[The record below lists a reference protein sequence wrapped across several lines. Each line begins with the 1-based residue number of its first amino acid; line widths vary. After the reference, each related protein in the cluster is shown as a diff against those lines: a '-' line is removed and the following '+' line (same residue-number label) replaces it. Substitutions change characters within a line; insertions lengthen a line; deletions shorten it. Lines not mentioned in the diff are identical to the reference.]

1 MIVIYYIMQNS
12 VEWQNW
18 MIVNLLVGTVQKQ
31 RGFETM
37 RRTEI
42 EIGEEKPTQLNIKN
56 NISKTHRKG
65 K

>member
-1 MIVIYYIMQNS
+1 MVFSSQTSY
-12 VEWQNW
+12 V
-18 MIVNLLVGTVQKQ
+18 VVQKQ

-42 EIGEEKPTQLNIKN
+42 EIGEEKLTRRNNKN
-56 NISKTHRKG
+56 NISKMHRKG